1 MSGLTIPLAD
11 AEATTRLGAALAPL
25 MGQGEALLL
34 YGPLGMG
41 KSTLARG
48 LIRAITTP
56 DEDVPSPTFTLVQLY
71 DSDPPVAHFDL
82 YRLTRP
88 EEAVEIGLDVAD
100 AALRTRATQSAPRL
114 RAAYNTVVQRVAS
127 TTLPGMAPDV
137 ERLVAQLQAVTN
149 ATLGRAGAR
158 LLIGTVLVV

>member
-1 MSGLTIPLAD
+1 MDRRALLGLAAVAVSVPSAAAASGGGG
-11 AEATTRLGAALAPL
+11 GAAPPATFMRLPTVTGSVSGAN
-25 MGQGEALLL
+25 G
-34 YGPLGMG
+34 
-41 KSTLARG
+41 R
-48 LIRAITTP
+48 RA
-56 DEDVPSPTFTLVQLY
+56 VMS
-71 DSDPPVAHFDL
+71 
-82 YRLTRP
+82 
-88 EEAVEIGLDVAD
+88 VEVGLDVAD

-137 ERLVAQLQAVTN
+137 ERLVAQLQAATN